1 MTFISLD
8 ANLRP
13 FGPPPSM
20 GRRENAASRAPHE
33 DGFRYENTASPH
45 SSFRTKA
52 RNLFR
57 SRSRKNVR
65 GAGNGKPSA
74 PCAPEER
81 CFMQTAPHR
90 KRNTANEKDPS
101 AALGMTIREYRFPQ
115 RRCEITIISFSRS
128 ICLGGLA
135 ALIGVTGKPYP
146 SCLSCH
152 SHPIRPCGHLPLEG
166 KAAIREYHLLK
177 KGGEAAT

>member
-1 MTFISLD
+1 
-8 ANLRP
+8 
-13 FGPPPSM
+13 M
-20 GRRENAASRAPHE
+20 GRRENAASQTPHK
-33 DGFRYENTASPH
+33 DGFRYENTAPPH
-45 SSFRTKA
+45 SSFRAKA

-81 CFMQTAPHR
+81 CFMQTDSR
-90 KRNTANEKDPS
+90 MKQKMANEKYPS
-101 AALGMTIREYRFPQ
+101 APLGMTIREYRFPQ

-128 ICLGGLA
+128 ICRGGLA

-146 SCLSCH
+146 SCLSYH
-152 SHPIRPCGHLPLEG
+152 SHPIRPFRAPSPRGEGCGYENTIALNLEP
-166 KAAIREYHLLK
+166 
-177 KGGEAAT
+177 